1 VAQDGGKHFGIDAAS
16 ANSFAARLRHRA
28 RTAFGAVTG
37 LGTLIR
43 MREES
48 RMIHDPYE
56 LADFGLRGLDIE
68 LRIFAADAAIA
79 NADAFPRT
87 GPLVIVANHPSGGLD
102 GLAGIAAIGHSRR
115 DLRVLAN
122 PELASIEGLRSI
134 VIPLD
139 PFGQKSARRANAAS
153 LRAAIRWIEEG
164 GALLIFPAGEVSHFM
179 VRRWAVTDG
188 EWHTT
193 AARII
198 RHTRASVSP
207 MFFSGRNSVLFQAAG
222 LVHPRLRT
230 LLWPSELARRA
241 GSTLH
246 VRVGAPLNAKTLTAF
261 ATDEALTAH
270 LRLKTYMLAGT
281 LQGQRDGIA
290 RPARDA
296 SARHAVRKLAGAR
309 GAPPSGG
316 AGELA
321 ASADVA
327 ASVGDAPV
335 APISVLEPL
344 IEAAPADVLAAEIA
358 GLAASATLVTAGDQR
373 VICARA
379 RLIPNV
385 LRELGRLRELSF
397 RAVGEGTGRSFDLD
411 AFDDYYEHLFVW
423 SSSQREIIGAYRL
436 GRVDEIRRRFGTAG
450 LYTSTLF
457 EYREPFL
464 TLLGAALE
472 LGRSFVRPEHQKS
485 FAALLLLWKG
495 IGAYIGRNPK
505 YARLIG
511 PVSISDSYSPVSKEL
526 LVRYLK
532 ARSFNHFGA
541 ALVKAKSPFRI
552 GGALRSLGLD
562 VNTIPDLDAVSTFV
576 AGVEADRKGV
586 PVLLRQY
593 LKLGGRLLGFNVDEE
608 FNDAIDCLLVID
620 LRQTDPRML
629 KKYMSD
635 EALASFARAHRR
647 RGKGLLDDAA

>member
-1 VAQDGGKHFGIDAAS
+1 MAQDGGKQHFGIDAGVAGGL
-16 ANSFAARLRHRA
+16 AARMRHKA
-28 RTAFGAVTG
+28 RTTLGAITG
-37 LGTLIR
+37 LSTLIR

-48 RMIHDPYE
+48 RVIHDPFD
-56 LADFGLRGLDIE
+56 LADFVVRGLGVE
-68 LRIFAADAAIA
+68 LRVCGCDPATAV
-79 NADAFPRT
+79 ADAFPRT
-87 GPLVIVANHPSGGLD
+87 GPLLVVANHPSGGLD
-102 GLAGIAAIGHSRR
+102 GIAAIAAIGHSRR
-115 DLRVLAN
+115 DLRVLVN
-122 PELASIEGLRSI
+122 PELASIEGLRPL

-139 PFGQKSARRANAAS
+139 PFGHKSARRANAAS
-153 LRAAIRWIEEG
+153 LRAAIRWIEDG
-164 GALLIFPAGEVSHFM
+164 GSLLIFPAGEVSHFIL
-179 VRRWAVTDG
+179 RRWAVTDG

-193 AARII
+193 AARIV
-198 RHTRASVSP
+198 RHTRATVSP
-207 MFFSGRNSVLFQAAG
+207 MFLSGRNSGLFQAVG
-222 LVHPRLRT
+222 FVHPRLRT
-230 LLWPSELARRA
+230 LLLPTEMARRA
-241 GSTLH
+241 GSTLD
-246 VRVGAPLNAKTLTAF
+246 VRVGAPLDARALKSF
-261 ATDEALTAH
+261 ATDETLTAH
-270 LRLKTYMLAGT
+270 LRLKTYMLADV
-281 LQGQRDGIA
+281 LREQQSDLA
-290 RPARDA
+290 RRARREPSGEAGSVVA
-296 SARHAVRKLAGAR
+296 SAGETAPAGMALPALAPA
-309 GAPPSGG
+309 
-316 AGELA
+316 
-321 ASADVA
+321 
-327 ASVGDAPV
+327 
-335 APISVLEPL
+335 IEPL
-344 IEAAPADVLAAEIA
+344 IDAVPADVLAAEIA
-358 GLAASATLVTAGDQR
+358 ALPASATLVTAGDQR
-373 VICARA
+373 VICVPA

-397 RAVGEGTGRSFDLD
+397 RAVGEGTGKSVDLD

-423 SSSQREIIGAYRL
+423 STTQREIVGAYRL
-436 GRVDEIRRRFGTAG
+436 GRVDAIRRRLGTAG

-495 IGAYIGRNPK
+495 IGAYVGRNPK

-532 ARSFNHFGA
+532 ARSFSHFGA
-541 ALVKAKSPFRI
+541 ALVKAKSPFRV

-562 VNTIPDLDAVSTFV
+562 VNSIPDLDAVSTFV

-593 LKLGGRLLGFNVDEE
+593 LKLGGRLLGFNVDQE

-635 EALASFARAHRR
+635 EALASFARAHGRK
-647 RGKGLLDDAA
+647 GKGLLDDAA